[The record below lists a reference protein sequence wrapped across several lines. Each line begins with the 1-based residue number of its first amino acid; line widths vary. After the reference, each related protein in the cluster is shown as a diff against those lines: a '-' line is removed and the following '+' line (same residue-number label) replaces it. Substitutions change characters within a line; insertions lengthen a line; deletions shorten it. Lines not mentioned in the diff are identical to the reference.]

1 MGQQKKFYTLSIYLS
16 RNTLRWHPM
25 IFKTK
30 KSALD
35 FVRLNF
41 KSWMFDAEAFHGE
54 PIRKAK
60 VAIESGRYPDASFE
74 LWEYVEGHDEVPV
87 KTEWN

>member
-1 MGQQKKFYTLSIYLS
+1 MKQNKLYKLSIYTS

-30 KSALD
+30 KSALE
-35 FVRLNF
+35 FVRLNC
-41 KSWMFDAEAFHGE
+41 KAWLFDTGDFYGE